1 MHKQSHLHNETPLS
15 NGTDETTYMCSN
27 MDEYQNHYARL
38 KKLAEI
44 SIYWMTLFISS
55 LLQSNLDFSDK

>member
-27 MDEYQNHYARL
+27 MDEYQNHYAGL

-44 SIYWMTLFISS
+44 SIY
-55 LLQSNLDFSDK
+55 